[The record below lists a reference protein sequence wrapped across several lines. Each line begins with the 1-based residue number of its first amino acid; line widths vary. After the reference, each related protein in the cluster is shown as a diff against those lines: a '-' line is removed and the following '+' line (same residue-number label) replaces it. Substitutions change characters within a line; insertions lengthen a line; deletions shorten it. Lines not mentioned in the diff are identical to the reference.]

1 MKIRVL
7 TDKFVYMYVLHIHVL
22 CIDGLCD
29 VYMYACMCMCIC
41 VCVIGYRSSS
51 GVFLTLFSL

>member
-7 TDKFVYMYVLHIHVL
+7 TDKFVYMYVLYIHVL
-22 CIDGLCD
+22 CIYGLYD

-41 VCVIGYRSSS
+41 VCVC
-51 GVFLTLFSL
+51 VL